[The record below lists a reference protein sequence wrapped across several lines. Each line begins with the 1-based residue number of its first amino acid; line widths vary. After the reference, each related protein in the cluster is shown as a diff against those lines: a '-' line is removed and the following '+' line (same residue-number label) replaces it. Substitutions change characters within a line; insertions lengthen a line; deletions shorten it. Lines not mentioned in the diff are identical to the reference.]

1 MRRVR
6 QVRLLVSSSP
16 LLIGNSCFE
25 TAILSIGAWTHRWW
39 LYSFERIFFIVFFPL
54 AARELANCREPRRW
68 NNFRGYIYIYIYA
81 CLFLGQNRFSLT
93 GRKEKRRS
101 ILQTSRAIL
110 ICNISMVSFPR
121 ERKGFA
127 RELHRL
133 RREKPKRVCRERRD
147 ETESS
152 TPSLEVNRNGGG
164 GLASR
169 ALFSRRNVILL
180 CHHDIRDIGRDNE
193 ARKSIAAASFLPYPF
208 GLIRLPEN
216 FVKDTL
222 YISEFASNCN
232 VKLWRCFN
240 EKEPLWKRFVCT
252 MMRVHN
258 AVSRLPVHSRRSS
271 IW

>member
-1 MRRVR
+1 MMAIFVR
-6 QVRLLVSSSP
+6 TNIFYR
-16 LLIGNSCFE
+16 
-25 TAILSIGAWTHRWW
+25 IL
-39 LYSFERIFFIVFFPL
+39 P
-54 AARELANCREPRRW
+54 PRRAGTRQLSRASSMKQFSW
-68 NNFRGYIYIYIYA
+68 LYIYIYIYA

-93 GRKEKRRS
+93 GKKEKRRS

-208 GLIRLPEN
+208 GLIRLREN
-216 FVKDTL
+216 FVIDTL

-232 VKLWRCFN
+232 VKL
-240 EKEPLWKRFVCT
+240 
-252 MMRVHN
+252 
-258 AVSRLPVHSRRSS
+258 
-271 IW
+271 